1 MGPRAQL
8 TRILG
13 LRDFRVI
20 ELAFQDESPGSRI
33 EVRIIRKALKG
44 RRCPRCHRRCRSIR
58 GRRERCWEDLPWGP
72 HPVRIRYQLLR
83 LRCPRCGLATEAV
96 PFADSYSRATRR
108 LRNQIAIDC
117 QSMPT
122 SHAAVRHAVSWGKAR
137 RSERAFLEEWDAN
150 RPRHRPRYLGADE
163 IQRSKGQKYWTVL
176 SDLVRGQVIGL
187 AKDRTQESLEG
198 LLNSC
203 LDARQLA
210 AVKACCIDMA
220 KPYRNAI
227 EKVLPLAEVVFDK
240 FHVLQH
246 ASKAIDEVRRAEF
259 FRAGEVMRAYGRGK
273 RWLLLKRW
281 DNLDRE
287 ERGSLKELF
296 SANRR
301 LYKAYLLREQLD
313 RLWTYKTENGVT
325 SFLLRWVRAL
335 RWQRLPEMKKL
346 ARTLVA
352 HLDGILAY
360 TRHQVRFGVVEG
372 VNSIIKVVLRKARGM
387 RDTQMLLLKL
397 KWVTAHPIRSA
408 RTLKRFL
415 DMGLHSDR

>member
-20 ELAFQDESPGSRI
+20 QLAFQDESPGSRI
-33 EVRIIRKALKG
+33 EVRIAWKALRG
-44 RRCPRCHRRCRSIR
+44 RRCPNCHRRCRSIR
-58 GRRERCWEDLPWGP
+58 GRRERCWDDLPWGP

-137 RSERAFLEEWDAN
+137 RSERAFLEEWDAR

-187 AKDRTQESLEG
+187 AKDRTQEALEG
-198 LLNSC
+198 LLDTS
-203 LDARQLA
+203 LDARQRA
-210 AVKACCIDMA
+210 SVKACCIDMA
-220 KPYRNAI
+220 KPYINAI
-227 EKVLPLAEVVFDK
+227 QKALPEAEIVFDK

-259 FRAGEVMRAYGRGK
+259 FRAGDVMRAYGRGK

-296 SANRR
+296 HANRR
-301 LYKAYLLREQLD
+301 LYKAYLMREQLD

-325 SFLLRWVRAL
+325 SFLLRWIKAL
-335 RWQRLPEMKKL
+335 RWQRLPEMQKL

-387 RDTQMLLLKL
+387 RDSHMLLLKL
-397 KWVTAHPIRSA
+397 KWATAHPIRSA